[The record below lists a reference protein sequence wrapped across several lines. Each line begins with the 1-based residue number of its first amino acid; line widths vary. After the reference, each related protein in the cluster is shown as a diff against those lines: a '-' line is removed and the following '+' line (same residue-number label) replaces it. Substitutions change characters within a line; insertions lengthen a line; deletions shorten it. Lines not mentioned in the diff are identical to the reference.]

1 MADGVTS
8 LKIEGRRKRPEYVAA
23 AVTALVQARDGVEPD
38 LETLRAAFSRSGFTD
53 GYYTGKRRNMF
64 GTRQKED
71 VLQMQKVL
79 PALEKLYQKPTGRV
93 PLTMHVTVQEGCP
106 VRLRLSDPDG
116 NQAEVTGDCPQPART
131 RPTDSAQL
139 QRQLEKLGGTI
150 YTLKALTADCD
161 GISMLPAS
169 AWNAVRRS
177 GAEAMNRRRIQK
189 NTPVYALRPASK
201 PAPAQET
208 APAHPLFRVQVAHA
222 EKAAKLLACEDVEAV
237 LLPLT
242 ALPEHWDL
250 PSKER
255 VYLTLPRYC
264 PSEDK
269 LAEQLEQA
277 VQHGFR
283 HLVCENVAHLLLG
296 ETLGMTLHGG
306 LGLNAANCRCLTF
319 LRQQKLADTMLSPE
333 LTAAQ
338 IRHCHGLPFGLYA
351 YGNLPVMTMRNC
363 PIQNEVGC
371 KNCTGT
377 LTDRTGRKFP
387 VGCDKCHGVVTMYNA
402 VPTWMAD
409 KPEALEHAAFWLLD
423 CTCAEN
429 PFAILEAFRQSS
441 AAPFPVT
448 RGLYFRGVE

>member
-1 MADGVTS
+1 M
-8 LKIEGRRKRPEYVAA
+8 
-23 AVTALVQARDGVEPD
+23 
-38 LETLRAAFSRSGFTD
+38 
-53 GYYTGKRRNMF
+53 
-64 GTRQKED
+64 
-71 VLQMQKVL
+71 
-79 PALEKLYQKPTGRV
+79 
-93 PLTMHVTVQEGCP
+93 
-106 VRLRLSDPDG
+106 
-116 NQAEVTGDCPQPART
+116 
-131 RPTDSAQL
+131 
-139 QRQLEKLGGTI
+139 
-150 YTLKALTADCD
+150 
-161 GISMLPAS
+161 
-169 AWNAVRRS
+169 
-177 GAEAMNRRRIQK
+177 
-189 NTPVYALRPASK
+189 
-201 PAPAQET
+201 
-208 APAHPLFRVQVAHA
+208 
-222 EKAAKLLACEDVEAV
+222 EAV